1 MGNYTPNYDTK
12 RYLIN
17 ASLIVCGIM
26 TLIQSYGVKHPK
38 LPFQLGAGVL
48 SVMGVSFTS
57 LPIGQVIVP
66 ALRNDWYVENP
77 QCTLALQT
85 ANCAI
90 TAICKVFP
98 SDIASCKATC
108 PAAAY
113 HCQSDSFDYAWGMMV
128 GTSCFCACVPFFIS
142 MLSFKRINQLFPPI
156 VVGPTIMLIG
166 IALINAG
173 IGYWVRSPCAQSKL
187 RATDRRSLVLACAA
201 RAQGGGVFCADN
213 AVYGDASKYGMARTS
228 YGAATSKLA
237 SLTFSNLNV
246 TGLTLNATTGTYS
259 GTIATPGG
267 VVPGGAAAM
276 TPNLPFKF
284 SCGNTGDV
292 KDVYGSAQFVG
303 LGFLT
308 FSTIMF
314 IEVFGSPFL
323 RNCSCVLGLLW
334 GYAASAWSRHGHV
347 QYVPL
352 TIMNASPGITFLWTK
367 KPFFKLG
374 FCACRTP
381 AARTPAARLRQGL
394 CIIAAARIHS
404 LPVRPLAHA
413 DPPLI
418 IPLFIIYTITSL
430 ETWGDTAATIEAS
443 KLPTDG
449 GPLQIRR
456 QKGALLNDAVSGVF
470 SGAFCD
476 ASARTG

>member
-1 MGNYTPNYDTK
+1 MLTHASVHAQISRSTIMGNYTPNYDTK

-108 PAAAY
+108 PDAAY

-173 IGYWVRSPCAQSKL
+173 IGYWVRAKQANRAAELRSVGPAERISLTLPPL
-187 RATDRRSLVLACAA
+187 RAAQPCNRRSLIFACAA

-213 AVYGDASKYGMARTS
+213 SVYGDASKYGMARTS

-284 SCGNTGDV
+284 TCGNTGDV

-374 FCACRTP
+374 FCACSALACGRVRVSLKWQAVALARADGVALQALCVL
-381 AARTPAARLRQGL
+381 AAV
-394 CIIAAARIHS
+394 RIYS
-404 LPVRPLAHA
+404 LPCVRLHTQTRR
-413 DPPLI
+413 LSSR
-418 IPLFIIYTITSL
+418 SL
-430 ETWGDTAATIEAS
+430 
-443 KLPTDG
+443 
-449 GPLQIRR
+449 
-456 QKGALLNDAVSGVF
+456 
-470 SGAFCD
+470 
-476 ASARTG
+476 